1 MAIVADTHAIIWY
14 LVEPER
20 LSQVALDAL
29 EGSIAAGEPVYIS
42 AISLIEICYLI
53 EKRRIASDL
62 LQRILAVLNEPDPSL
77 IVVPIDLA
85 ISIAVQNIV
94 GVASPLENR
103 DTVPDMP
110 DRIIAATALHLNLPL
125 VTRDRKIQASQSI
138 ITIW

>member
-1 MAIVADTHAIIWY
+1 MAIVADTHTIIWY
-14 LVEPER
+14 VFEPER

-29 EGSIAAGEPVYIS
+29 EGAIAVGDPVYIS

-85 ISIAVQNIV
+85 ISIAVQNI
-94 GVASPLENR
+94 AR

>member
-1 MAIVADTHAIIWY
+1 MAIVADTHAIVWY

-29 EGSIAAGEPVYIS
+29 EGSIAAGDPIYIS

-62 LQRILAVLNEPDPSL
+62 LQRILVVLNEPDPSL

-85 ISIAVQNIV
+85 ISIAVQNID
-94 GVASPLENR
+94 R

>member
-29 EGSIAAGEPVYIS
+29 EGAIAAGDPVYIS
-42 AISLIEICYLI
+42 TISLIEICYLI

-62 LQRILAVLNEPDPSL
+62 LQRILEVLNEPNPSL
-77 IVVPIDLA
+77 VVAPIDLA
-85 ISIAVQNIV
+85 ISLAVQNID
-94 GVASPLENR
+94 R

-125 VTRDRKIQASQSI
+125 VTRDRKIQAERSI
-138 ITIW
+138 VTIW

>member
-1 MAIVADTHAIIWY
+1 MAIVADTHAIVWY

-29 EGSIAAGEPVYIS
+29 EGSIAAGEPIYIS

-53 EKRRIASDL
+53 EKRRIATDL
-62 LQRILAVLNEPDPSL
+62 LERILAVLNEPDPSL

-85 ISIAVQNIV
+85 ISIAIR
-94 GVASPLENR
+94 EIDR

-125 VTRDRKIQASQSI
+125 VTRDRKIRAEGAI
-138 ITIW
+138 VTIW

>member
-1 MAIVADTHAIIWY
+1 MAIVADTHTIIWY
-14 LVEPER
+14 VFEPER

-29 EGSIAAGEPVYIS
+29 EGAIAVGDPVYIS

-85 ISIAVQNIV
+85 ISIAVQNI
-94 GVASPLENR
+94 ARDPRYARPNYCRNR
-103 DTVPDMP
+103 LTFELTTGNSRPKDSSIAVNYYNLVKMP
-110 DRIIAATALHLNLPL
+110 R
-125 VTRDRKIQASQSI
+125 
-138 ITIW
+138 

>member
-1 MAIVADTHAIIWY
+1 MAIVADTHAVIWY

-29 EGSIAAGEPVYIS
+29 EGAIAAGEPVYIS

-85 ISIAVQNIV
+85 ISIAIQNID
-94 GVASPLENR
+94 R

-125 VTRDRKIQASQSI
+125 VSRDRKIQTERAI
-138 ITIW
+138 VTIW

>member
-20 LSQVALDAL
+20 LSQIALDAL
-29 EGSIAAGEPVYIS
+29 EGAIAAGEPVYIS

-62 LQRILAVLNEPDPSL
+62 LHRILAVLNEPDPSL
-77 IVVPIDLA
+77 IVIPIDLA
-85 ISIAVQNIV
+85 ISIAVQNID
-94 GVASPLENR
+94 R

>member
-29 EGSIAAGEPVYIS
+29 EGAIAAGEPVYIS

-85 ISIAVQNIV
+85 ISIAVQNID
-94 GVASPLENR
+94 R

>member
-29 EGSIAAGEPVYIS
+29 EGAIAAGEPIYVS

-85 ISIAVQNIV
+85 ISIAVQNID
-94 GVASPLENR
+94 R

>member
-29 EGSIAAGEPVYIS
+29 ERAIAAGSPVYVS

-85 ISIAVQNIV
+85 ISIAVQNID
-94 GVASPLENR
+94 R

>member
-29 EGSIAAGEPVYIS
+29 EGTIAAGSPVYIS

-62 LQRILAVLNEPDPSL
+62 LQRILAVLNDPDPSL

-85 ISIAVQNIV
+85 ISIAIQNID
-94 GVASPLENR
+94 R

-125 VTRDRKIQASQSI
+125 ITRDRKIQAERAI
-138 ITIW
+138 ITIWWS

>member
-1 MAIVADTHAIIWY
+1 MAIVADTHTVIWY

-20 LSQVALDAL
+20 LSQIALDAL
-29 EGSIAAGEPVYIS
+29 EGAIAAGEPVYIS

-85 ISIAVQNIV
+85 ISIAIQNID
-94 GVASPLENR
+94 R

-125 VTRDRKIQASQSI
+125 VSRDQKIQAERSI
-138 ITIW
+138 VTIW

>member
-29 EGSIAAGEPVYIS
+29 EGAIAAGEPVYIS

-62 LQRILAVLNEPDPSL
+62 LQRILEVLNEPNPSL
-77 IVVPIDLA
+77 MVAPINLA
-85 ISIAVQNIV
+85 ISLAVQNI
-94 GVASPLENR
+94 NR

-125 VTRDRKIQASQSI
+125 VTRDRKIQAERSI
-138 ITIW
+138 VTIW

>member
-20 LSQVALDAL
+20 LSQLALDAL
-29 EGSIAAGEPVYIS
+29 EGTIAAGSPVYIS

-85 ISIAVQNIV
+85 ISIAIQNID
-94 GVASPLENR
+94 R

-125 VTRDRKIQASQSI
+125 ITRDRKIQAERAI

>member
-14 LVEPER
+14 LIEPER

-29 EGSIAAGEPVYIS
+29 EGAIAAGSPVYIS

-62 LQRILAVLNEPDPSL
+62 LQRILVVLNEPDPSL

-85 ISIAVQNIV
+85 ISIAVQNID
-94 GVASPLENR
+94 R

>member
-20 LSQVALDAL
+20 LSQAALDAL
-29 EGSIAAGEPVYIS
+29 EGAITAGEPVYIS

-85 ISIAVQNIV
+85 ISIAVQNID
-94 GVASPLENR
+94 R

>member
-1 MAIVADTHAIIWY
+1 MAIVADTHAIVWY

-29 EGSIAAGEPVYIS
+29 EGSIAAGSPVYIS

-53 EKRRIASDL
+53 EKRRIATDL
-62 LQRILAVLNEPDPSL
+62 LQRILAVLNDPNPSL
-77 IVVPIDLA
+77 VVVPIELA
-85 ISIAVQNIV
+85 ISIAIR
-94 GVASPLENR
+94 EIDR

-125 VTRDRKIQASQSI
+125 VTRDRKIRAEGAI
-138 ITIW
+138 VTIW

>member
-29 EGSIAAGEPVYIS
+29 EGAIAAGEPVYVS

-85 ISIAVQNIV
+85 ISIAVQNI
-94 GVASPLENR
+94 AR

>member
-62 LQRILAVLNEPDPSL
+62 LQRIIAVLNEPDPSL

-85 ISIAVQNIV
+85 ISIAVQNID
-94 GVASPLENR
+94 R

>member
-29 EGSIAAGEPVYIS
+29 EGAIAAGELVYIS

-62 LQRILAVLNEPDPSL
+62 LQRILVVLNEPDPSL

-85 ISIAVQNIV
+85 ISIAVQNID
-94 GVASPLENR
+94 R

>member
-29 EGSIAAGEPVYIS
+29 ERAIAAGSPVYVS

-85 ISIAVQNIV
+85 ISIAVQNID
-94 GVASPLENR
+94 R

-138 ITIW
+138 VTIW

>member
-29 EGSIAAGEPVYIS
+29 EGAIAAGEPVYVS

-85 ISIAVQNIV
+85 ISIVVQNID
-94 GVASPLENR
+94 R

>member
-29 EGSIAAGEPVYIS
+29 EGAIAAGSPVYIS

-85 ISIAVQNIV
+85 ISIAVQNID
-94 GVASPLENR
+94 R

-110 DRIIAATALHLNLPL
+110 ERIIAATALHLNLPL

>member
-20 LSQVALDAL
+20 LSQVALEAL
-29 EGSIAAGEPVYIS
+29 EVSIAAGSPVYIS

-53 EKRRIASDL
+53 EKRRIATDL
-62 LQRILAVLNEPDPSL
+62 LQRILAVINDPNPSL
-77 IVVPIDLA
+77 VVVPIDLA
-85 ISIAVQNIV
+85 ISIAIR
-94 GVASPLENR
+94 EIDR

-125 VTRDRKIQASQSI
+125 VTRDRKIRAEGAI
-138 ITIW
+138 VTIW

>member
-1 MAIVADTHAIIWY
+1 MAIVADTHAIVWY

-29 EGSIAAGEPVYIS
+29 EGSSAAGEPVYIS

-53 EKRRIASDL
+53 EKRRIATDL
-62 LQRILAVLNEPDPSL
+62 LQRILAVLNDPNPSL

-85 ISIAVQNIV
+85 ISIAIR
-94 GVASPLENR
+94 EIDR

-125 VTRDRKIQASQSI
+125 VTRDQKIRSSRAIVSI
-138 ITIW
+138 W

>member
-29 EGSIAAGEPVYIS
+29 DGAIAAGEPVYIS

-85 ISIAVQNIV
+85 ISIAVQNID
-94 GVASPLENR
+94 R

-125 VTRDRKIQASQSI
+125 VTRDRKIQASESI